1 MPTQQTTRK
10 AKDDLRQGYRPST
23 AAGEFVREE
32 MHHKRQGKHGAETRR
47 QAIAIGLSKARR
59 AGIPVKRRPGR
70 AATRRPARKGGRGPA
85 TRRRAST
92 STTRKRTGRS
102 R

>member
-1 MPTQQTTRK
+1 MPTQATTRK
-10 AKDDLRQGYRPST
+10 AKAEMRRGHSAST

-32 MHHKRQGKHGAETRR
+32 MHHKRQRKHGAKSRE

-59 AGIPVKRRPGR
+59 AGIPVKRRPKR
-70 AATRRPARKGGRGPA
+70 AKRAGSRKTAR
-85 TRRRAST
+85 
-92 STTRKRTGRS
+92 TTTGARS